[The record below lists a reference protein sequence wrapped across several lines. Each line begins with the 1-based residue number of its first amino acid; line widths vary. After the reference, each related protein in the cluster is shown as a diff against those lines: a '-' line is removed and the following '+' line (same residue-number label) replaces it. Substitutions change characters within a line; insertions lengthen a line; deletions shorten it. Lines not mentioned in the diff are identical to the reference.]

1 MKIKISKNKK
11 ISSKE
16 LAPVPEK
23 LMETEGLLA
32 VDIFQTEEAFY
43 IQTAVAGVSPDDLDI
58 SIDNDMLTIRGKREI
73 SKKIGSADKDYFY
86 QECFWGSFSRQII
99 LPGPVDTAKIEAS
112 AENGILTIKL
122 PKKDETKK
130 EKKIK
135 VKEK

>member
-11 ISSKE
+11 TTSKE
-16 LAPVPEK
+16 LVPVPEK
-23 LMETEGLLA
+23 LMESEGLLT
-32 VDIFQTEEAFY
+32 VDIFQDKDNFY
-43 IQTAVAGVSPDDLDI
+43 VQTAVAGVEPDDLDI
-58 SIDNDMLTIRGKREI
+58 SLNNDMLTIRGKRET

-99 LPGPVDTAKIEAS
+99 LPGPVNSSKIEAS

-122 PKKDETKK
+122 PKKDEEKK
-130 EKKIK
+130 QKKIK